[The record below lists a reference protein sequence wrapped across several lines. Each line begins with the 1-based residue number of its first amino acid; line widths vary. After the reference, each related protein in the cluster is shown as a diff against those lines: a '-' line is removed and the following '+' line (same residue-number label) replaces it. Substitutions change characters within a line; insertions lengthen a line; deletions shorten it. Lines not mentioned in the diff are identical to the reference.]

1 MSIASP
7 LRYPFGRER
16 VMRVSRIVSVLILSA
31 ASFGCASSVPKV
43 VVNEKV
49 PAGATIGVVSFR
61 DCVIPSQEDDCP
73 GSGNVAGPMYARVLA
88 SRPTMKVTPIS
99 RPVAA
104 NKELS
109 DADAVALARNSNV
122 QYVLNGE
129 VNDYYSVAPMTYRS
143 DRAAV
148 TVRLL
153 KVSDGSVVAFQ
164 TETVQGANYKTPA
177 DLIQRVAER
186 FRDAIQ

>member
-1 MSIASP
+1 MRHLPTAALLLLTTLGLACAS
-7 LRYPFGRER
+7 
-16 VMRVSRIVSVLILSA
+16 
-31 ASFGCASSVPKV
+31 SSVPKV

-61 DCVIPSQEDDCP
+61 DCVIPTQVDDCP

-88 SRPTMKVTPIS
+88 SKPTFKVIPLS

-104 NKELS
+104 NQELT
-109 DADAVALARNSNV
+109 DAAALEVGRQNNV

-148 TVRLL
+148 TVRLIR
-153 KVSDGSVVAFQ
+153 VSDGTVVAFQ
-164 TETVQGANYKTPA
+164 TETVQGANFKTPA
-177 DLIQRVAER
+177 DLIQKVAER
-186 FRDAIQ
+186 FRDAI